1 MVTASTGRGRTALA
15 AAGLILVLFLVSLD
29 QTIVGTAM
37 PTVVTELN
45 GLVSEQALDA
55 LSSAASALPS
65 GDAVVGGLLLASR
78 EALSG
83 AISNGFLFVLVAS
96 VFAVAAAVLMENIH
110 LTEKPTAHNP
120 PENLADEVAVG
131 ISTGT
136 STSLPR
142 EPRQNPTGEPGR

>member
-1 MVTASTGRGRTALA
+1 MVTASTGRGRTTLA
-15 AAGLILVLFLVSLD
+15 AAGLILVLFLVSL
-29 QTIVGTAM
+29 
-37 PTVVTELN
+37 
-45 GLVSEQALDA
+45 
-55 LSSAASALPS
+55 
-65 GDAVVGGLLLASR
+65 
-78 EALSG
+78 G

-96 VFAVAAAVLMENIH
+96 VFAVAAAVLMENLH